1 MVDSLTRVEIDHPR
15 DRLLRHPIDAVNGW
29 IAKPFG
35 TKITIGYET
44 PEGRTGRFRSSTY
57 RRPDLDPAHAVGFT
71 FYVDFVR
78 DEICKAGT
86 LNLIF
91 SAVGERV
98 SELGVAVTDE
108 AIALASSCRAN
119 QSAKVDILKQ
129 ILNRDLQPCDGCVAP
144 SALPEEWPISPQLE
158 SKIDAVS
165 SHFYGGM
172 INEFLKRLPDGAIAL
187 DAGAGLRKRPAP
199 NVINVEIYDYP
210 STDVLAI
217 GQSLPFKDNSFAGIL
232 SLAVLEHVDDPFQC
246 ARELVRVLKPGGRLL
261 LMIPFLQAEHG
272 YPSHYFNA
280 TRSGAIKL
288 FEQLEVE
295 SQTIHRSNHPI
306 NTLNQIL
313 RVYQSGLDAGA
324 REEFL
329 NMPVRQ
335 IFSLAEQFAREEDPP
350 LTRLPLEKQFEIAWG
365 TTTVFSKKAE
375 ANR

>member
-1 MVDSLTRVEIDHPR
+1 MGLTRVEIDQPR

-35 TKITIGYET
+35 TEISIGYET
-44 PEGRTGRFRSSTY
+44 LDGRTGKFRLSTY
-57 RRPDLDPAHAVGFT
+57 RRADLDPSQGVGFT

-78 DEICKAGT
+78 NEIHKAGT
-86 LNLIF
+86 LDLIF
-91 SAVGERV
+91 RAEGERAADV
-98 SELGVAVTDE
+98 AVAVTDE
-108 AIALASSCRAN
+108 AIALANSCRAN
-119 QSAKVDILKQ
+119 QAAKLDSLKQ
-129 ILNRDLQPCDGCVAP
+129 ILNRDLQQCEGCVAP
-144 SALPEEWPISPQLE
+144 SALPEGWPISPQLE

-172 INEFLKRLPDGAIAL
+172 IHEFLKRLPSGAIAL
-187 DAGAGLRKRPAP
+187 DAGAGLRKRPVP

-246 ARELVRVLKPGGRLL
+246 ARELVRVLKPGGKLL
-261 LMIPFLQAEHG
+261 LMMPFLQAEHG

-280 TRSGAIKL
+280 TRSGATKL
-288 FEQLEVE
+288 FEQLDVE

-313 RVYQSGLDAGA
+313 GVYHSGLDAGV

-329 NMPVRQ
+329 NMPVRE
-335 IFSLAEQFAREEDPP
+335 IFSLAERFARDEDPP
-350 LTRLPLEKQFEIAWG
+350 LTRLSLEKQFEIAWG
-365 TTTVFSKKAE
+365 TTTVFSKRA
-375 ANR
+375 